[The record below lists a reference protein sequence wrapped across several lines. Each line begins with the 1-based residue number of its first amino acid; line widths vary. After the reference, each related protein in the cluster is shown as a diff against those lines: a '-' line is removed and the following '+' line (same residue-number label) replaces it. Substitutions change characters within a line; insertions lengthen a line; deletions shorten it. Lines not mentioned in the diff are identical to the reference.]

1 MDPIESDRLPY
12 ISCLVDP
19 NIRRVIPER
28 MLAADLIRSKWI
40 RTTMG
45 IGRAIRRAAANTAA
59 TTTAAA
65 AVDAVD

>member
-1 MDPIESDRLPY
+1 
-12 ISCLVDP
+12 
-19 NIRRVIPER
+19 